1 MKHIAITVVIVM
13 KTFIMMTKNIHV
25 VMVRLMTN
33 VMHVMRD
40 IDVMMTASAISI
52 VIAMTIMIK
61 RTILATFAY
70 MMTVVAM
77 GKIIFRKMTH
87 NIVDHNID
95 KMRENHM

>member
-33 VMHVMRD
+33 VMHMMRD

-52 VIAMTIMIK
+52 VIAMAIMIK
-61 RTILATFAY
+61 RTILATF
-70 MMTVVAM
+70 V
-77 GKIIFRKMTH
+77 
-87 NIVDHNID
+87 
-95 KMRENHM
+95 